1 MSDVLTQF
9 DNAREAFQSFLDQR
23 GPGGGY
29 DVAEYGN
36 GQFEAGVFANN
47 EPAWHN
53 LGIVVPDESLTI
65 AQTLELVPELGSDIN
80 LRPLY
85 YRDARGNL
93 RELIDHKVTVRA
105 YDDKAFAPVGR
116 QFRPL
121 ADREA
126 FAGMEVILDAGA
138 KVITAGT
145 LKGGALTWM
154 LAKMPSGLNIAGLPS
169 EELDVYLLCSNSH
182 DGNSSLS
189 YSVTPVRVVCANSLR
204 FSLART
210 PLMWKARHTRTVGGR
225 IMDARKAL
233 GITFRYLAEFEQQVA
248 PLVES
253 KWDEAEF
260 QAFLHTLVP
269 DPAKAENG
277 DERKRAQAHA
287 EATRADI
294 TGLWRG
300 SPNLEAVRGTVWAG
314 VNAVAEF
321 NDHYRTYR
329 GSRSLSAG
337 EARFRSAMMD
347 TDGLTQRAFGL
358 ARELVGVER

>member
-1 MSDVLTQF
+1 MSDVLTKF
-9 DNAREAFQSFLDQR
+9 DEAREGFQRFLDAR

-36 GQFEAGVFANN
+36 GQFESGVFTNN
-47 EPAWHN
+47 EPAWHG

-65 AQTLELVPELGSDIN
+65 AQVLEMIPELDSDIH

-116 QFRPL
+116 QFKPL

-138 KVITAGT
+138 KVVTAGT

-204 FSLART
+204 FSLQRT
-210 PLMWKARHTRTVGGR
+210 PLVWKARHTRTVQGR
-225 IMDARKAL
+225 IIEARQAL
-233 GITFRYLAEFEQQVA
+233 GITFRYLAEFEQQVQ

-253 KWDEAEF
+253 TWDEAEF
-260 QAFLHTLVP
+260 QAFLRTLVP
-269 DPAKAENG
+269 DPEKGKDGE
-277 DERKRAQAHA
+277 ERKRAQSHA
-287 EATRADI
+287 ESTRADI
-294 TGLWRG
+294 TGLWHG
-300 SPNLEAVRGTVWAG
+300 SPNLQAEGVKSTAWAA

-329 GSRSLSAG
+329 GSRSLTAP

-358 ARELVGVER
+358 ARELVTA